1 MSILKTTST
10 CNVLHCVEDKFKQN
24 NVEIQGGKKSINQA
38 INKSHKPIAEDKSQ
52 TN

>member
-10 CNVLHCVEDKFKQN
+10 CSVLHCVEDKFKQS
-24 NVEIQGGKKSINQA
+24 NVEIQGKQKPINQV
-38 INKSHKPIAEDKSQ
+38 INKSHKPGDKNK